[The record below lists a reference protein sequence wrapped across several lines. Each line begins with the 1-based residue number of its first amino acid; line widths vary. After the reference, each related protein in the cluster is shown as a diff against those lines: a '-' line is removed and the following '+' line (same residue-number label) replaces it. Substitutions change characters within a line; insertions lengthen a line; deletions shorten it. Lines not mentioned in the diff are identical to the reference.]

1 MTRFPIHHSAKN
13 WVKGKELLLAAATLF
28 LLLCIAYSFSIDIR
42 ATRGASITG
51 DEPFYLLTTQSLLAD
66 GDFDLTNQYETRSY
80 ESFFN
85 HPDELWRQSVP
96 QSDGDLLSPHN
107 PGLSFLVIPGFG
119 LGGLKGAQIQLMVL
133 GAATMALAF
142 VLADRLTGRRALSWF
157 ATLGV
162 GLSATAF
169 IYATEIYPEFPGALL
184 LVLSLL
190 LVTRERALSVL
201 DGLLLSAIL
210 TIMCWLGIKYAPLA
224 LLVAGYFLL
233 KAGRDG
239 RIALLTSG
247 VASAGFYAWFHL
259 TLFGSLT
266 PYSVNAVYA
275 GWNSAEILGG
285 HIEWGERYYRLWGLF
300 IDQRFGIGRWAPL
313 LLAAV
318 PGLALLAFARWPQ
331 KLVLGLILGH
341 MMVATFVAITM
352 MGWWFP
358 GRTLLTVLP
367 LFVVPVVM
375 VIARASL
382 WGRISVAVLGALTLA
397 ITAGL
402 AQAGRAQEIT
412 IAVDPFDMAFP
423 AFQGLSGLF
432 PLYTWWT
439 TETWW
444 LTYFWLALAG
454 LVTGAIVWPEIVGLL
469 RKLLT
474 TSSVQRLPAYI
485 RKRDHGP
492 RIRAVQDE
500 RLRVG
505 VVTSG

>member
-1 MTRFPIHHSAKN
+1 MIWSPAYQTARS
-13 WVKGKELLLAAATLF
+13 WVKGKELLLAAAALF
-28 LLLCIAYSFSIDIR
+28 LLLCVAYSFSIDIR

-66 GDFDLTNQYETRSY
+66 ADFDLTNQYEARSY
-80 ESFFN
+80 ESFFD

-96 QSDGDLLSPHN
+96 QPDGDLLSPHN

-119 LGGLKGAQIQLMVL
+119 LGGLAGAQIQLMAL

-142 VLADRLTGRRALSWF
+142 VLADRLTGRRVLSWLV
-157 ATLGV
+157 TLGA

-169 IYATEIYPEFPGALL
+169 IYSTEIYPEFPGALAM
-184 LVLSLL
+184 VLSLL
-190 LVTRERALSVL
+190 VVARERTPGVA
-201 DGLLLSAIL
+201 DGLLLAALL
-210 TIMCWLGIKYAPLA
+210 TVMCWLGIKYAPLA

-239 RIALLTSG
+239 RTALLASG

-259 TLFGSLT
+259 ALFGSLT

-300 IDQRFGIGRWAPL
+300 IDRRFGIGRWAPL
-313 LLAAV
+313 LLVAV
-318 PGLALLAFARWPQ
+318 PGLALLAISKPTGR
-331 KLVLGLILGH
+331 LVLALIL
-341 MMVATFVAITM
+341 MQMLIATFVAITM

-367 LFVVPVVM
+367 LFVVPIVM

-382 WGRISVAVLGALTLA
+382 WGRISVGVLGALTLA
-397 ITAGL
+397 TTAGL
-402 AQAGRAQEIT
+402 AQAGRSGEIT
-412 IAVDPFDMAFP
+412 IAVDPFDMTFP
-423 AFQGLSGLF
+423 AFQGLAGLF

-444 LTYFWLALAG
+444 LTYFWLAPAV
-454 LVTGAIVWPEIVGLL
+454 LVSGAVAWSGIAGLL
-469 RKLLT
+469 RRLPT
-474 TSSVQRLPAYI
+474 TSGVQRLPAFVRNEI
-485 RKRDHGP
+485 MAP
-492 RIRAVQDE
+492 AF
-500 RLRVG
+500 G
-505 VVTSG
+505 VFRTKG

>member
-1 MTRFPIHHSAKN
+1 MTRSSVHQTARS
-13 WVKGKELLLAAATLF
+13 WVEGKELLLSAAALF
-28 LLLCIAYSFSIDIR
+28 LLLCVVYSFSVDIR

-66 GDFDLTNQYETRSY
+66 GDFDLANQYEARSY
-80 ESFFN
+80 ESFFD

-96 QSDGDLLSPHN
+96 QPDGDLLSPHN

-119 LGGLKGAQIQLMVL
+119 LAGLAGAQIQLMVL

-142 VLADRLTGRRALSWF
+142 VLADRLTGRRLLCWF

-162 GLSATAF
+162 GLSAAAF
-169 IYATEIYPEFPGALL
+169 IYSTEIYPEFPGALAM
-184 LVLSLL
+184 VLSLL
-190 LVTRERALSVL
+190 VVTRQRTPGMA
-201 DGLLLSAIL
+201 DGLLLAALL
-210 TIMCWLGIKYAPLA
+210 TAMCWLGIKYTPLA

-239 RIALLTSG
+239 RIALFTAG
-247 VASAGFYAWFHL
+247 AASAGFYTWFHL
-259 TLFGSLT
+259 NLFGSLT
-266 PYSVNAVYA
+266 PYSVNVVYA

-300 IDQRFGIGRWAPL
+300 LDRRFGIGHWAPL

-318 PGLALLAFARWPQ
+318 PGLALLAMAKPACR
-331 KLVLGLILGH
+331 LILGLIVTQILI
-341 MMVATFVAITM
+341 ATFIAVTM

-367 LFVVPVVM
+367 LFVVPIVLVLS
-375 VIARASL
+375 RSPL
-382 WGRISVAVLGALTLA
+382 WGRISVGALGALTLA
-397 ITAGL
+397 TTTGL

-412 IAVDPFDMAFP
+412 IAVDPFDMTFP

-444 LTYFWLALAG
+444 LTFFWLAVAG
-454 LVTGAIVWPEIVGLL
+454 LVTGALIWPEVVGLYGKL
-469 RKLLT
+469 RQ
-474 TSSVQRLPAYI
+474 SNFVQRFPAFV
-485 RKRDHGP
+485 RKEVTAPALGLFKP
-492 RIRAVQDE
+492 R
-500 RLRVG
+500 
-505 VVTSG
+505 S

>member
-1 MTRFPIHHSAKN
+1 MIRSSVHQTARS
-13 WVKGKELLLAAATLF
+13 WVKGKELLLSAAALF
-28 LLLCIAYSFSIDIR
+28 LLLCVVYSFSVDIR

-66 GDFDLTNQYETRSY
+66 GDFDLANQYEARSY
-80 ESFFN
+80 ESFFD

-96 QSDGDLLSPHN
+96 QPDGDLLSPHN

-119 LGGLKGAQIQLMVL
+119 LGGLAGAQVQLMVL

-142 VLADRLTGRRALSWF
+142 VLADRLTGRRLLCWF

-169 IYATEIYPEFPGALL
+169 IYSTEIYPEFPGALAM
-184 LVLSLL
+184 VLSLL
-190 LVTRERALSVL
+190 VVTRQRTPGMA
-201 DGLLLSAIL
+201 DGLLLAALL
-210 TIMCWLGIKYAPLA
+210 TAMCWLGIKYTPLA

-239 RIALLTSG
+239 RIALLATG
-247 VASAGFYAWFHL
+247 AASAGFYAWFHL
-259 TLFGSLT
+259 QLFGSLT
-266 PYSVNAVYA
+266 PYSVNVVYA

-285 HIEWGERYYRLWGLF
+285 HIEWGERYYRIWGLF
-300 IDQRFGIGRWAPL
+300 LDRRFGIGHWAPL

-318 PGLALLAFARWPQ
+318 PGLALLAMVKPACR
-331 KLVLGLILGH
+331 LILGLIVTQILI
-341 MMVATFVAITM
+341 ATFIAITM

-367 LFVVPVVM
+367 LFVVPIVLVL
-375 VIARASL
+375 SWSPL
-382 WGRISVAVLGALTLA
+382 WGRLSIAMLGALTLA
-397 ITAGL
+397 NTAGL
-402 AQAGRAQEIT
+402 VQAGRAQEIT
-412 IAVDPFDMAFP
+412 IAVDPFDMTFP

-444 LTYFWLALAG
+444 LTFFWLAVAG
-454 LVTGAIVWPEIVGLL
+454 LVTGALIWPEVVGLYGKL
-469 RKLLT
+469 RQ
-474 TSSVQRLPAYI
+474 SNFVQRSPAFV
-485 RKRDHGP
+485 RKEVTAPALGLFKP
-492 RIRAVQDE
+492 R
-500 RLRVG
+500 G
-505 VVTSG
+505 